1 MAKSDSHAS
10 EFGVKKRTRVNFT
23 KVKNITSE
31 KTINK
36 KKRSGLAVYRRPSL
50 SFLFLG
56 LSSRLAVCLLILL
69 VRQTTWP
76 GSGVAGVN
84 ALGLAR
90 KGVGAAAAQLQGY
103 DDQMMQNQLNL
114 EKKIIAQQELEN
126 LANENFDFQQSAASF
141 ATNVDSQPRL
151 SKRTP
156 RYDFSAKTASQEDLK
171 FIEEVSAECMF
182 NPQLCQVLASIVNAE
197 LDYMKSAK
205 DDQAI
210 FGLEEI
216 LSREE
221 RSPEGDM
228 KRMLAQTRQLRDK
241 QYMRR
246 FGKNGNNR
254 YGMRFRRM

>member
-10 EFGVKKRTRVNFT
+10 EFGVKKRTRVNST
-23 KVKNITSE
+23 KVKNVTSE
-31 KTINK
+31 NTINK
-36 KKRSGLAVYRRPSL
+36 RRRSGLAVYRRPSP
-50 SFLFLG
+50 FLFLG
-56 LSSRLAVCLLILL
+56 LSSRLAVCLLIIL
-69 VRQTTWP
+69 VGQTTWP

-90 KGVGAAAAQLQGY
+90 KGVGAAQLQGY

-114 EKKIIAQQELEN
+114 EKKIMAQKELEN

-141 ATNVDSQPRL
+141 ATNPRL

-210 FGLEEI
+210 YGLEEI